1 MNSNATCSF
10 AGGLTGMIRG
20 FFLSE
25 QPQAFEFIPI
35 RSIWHLQLSQAL
47 QSESVLVEVHYEG
60 RTISML
66 ATAMNP
72 RFITF
77 EYVTLIHIGRVVRS
91 SC

>member
-60 RTISML
+60 RTINLL

-72 RFITF
+72 GLIT
-77 EYVTLIHIGRVVRS
+77 LQ
-91 SC
+91 CL